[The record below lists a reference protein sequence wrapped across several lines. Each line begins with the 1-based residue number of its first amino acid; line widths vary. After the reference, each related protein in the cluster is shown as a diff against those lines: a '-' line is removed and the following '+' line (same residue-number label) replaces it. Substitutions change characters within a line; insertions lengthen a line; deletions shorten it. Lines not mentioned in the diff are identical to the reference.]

1 MKINTKD
8 FLAQKHGQI
17 PGVALQQIIVEPI
30 SRYHFLDFEAPQNMY
45 SNAATVT
52 REEAEAARRI
62 VASQLDHLWFEA
74 RP

>member
-1 MKINTKD
+1 MPSVTVELDEDQYQRLSEI
-8 FLAQKHGQI
+8 AQKGQT

-52 REEAEAARRI
+52 REEAEA
-62 VASQLDHLWFEA
+62 S
-74 RP
+74 